1 MRRKVRLGGR
11 VVNSSILLQVVMRT
25 GVVIGSILRHGSSW
39 DKGVGTGMGT
49 SVWDSAWVT
58 YITSTGACGRT
69 RVEARDLLGNEASQG
84 DSNGSGAGEAK
95 ETRVI
100 RMYGAVVAKLCKHC
114 PPPSRIDGQSAGCAE
129 ATVRRSMSVLPAPK
143 RDNYL
148 PSARDLKL

>member
-39 DKGVGTGMGT
+39 DKGVGTGKGT

-84 DSNGSGAGEAK
+84 DSNGSGPEKLRKRALLGCTARSWRSSASIVPPKSYRRPIRRMRRGDCAK
-95 ETRVI
+95 V
-100 RMYGAVVAKLCKHC
+100 H
-114 PPPSRIDGQSAGCAE
+114 
-129 ATVRRSMSVLPAPK
+129 VRLTGPQT
-143 RDNYL
+143 
-148 PSARDLKL
+148 